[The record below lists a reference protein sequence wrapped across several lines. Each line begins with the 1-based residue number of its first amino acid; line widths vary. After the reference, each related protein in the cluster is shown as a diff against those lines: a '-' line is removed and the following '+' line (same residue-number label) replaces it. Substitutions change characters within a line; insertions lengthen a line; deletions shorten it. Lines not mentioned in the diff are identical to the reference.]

1 MKIFPMRRLTACA
14 VALLF
19 VASSLLTGCDDY
31 DDSKLWDG
39 VNDLKNRI
47 EALEAKI
54 GQMNTEITALQKI
67 VDDAVTVVKVEKS
80 ADGYVIYFSDN
91 TTAEIKNG
99 KNGSNGNDGAD
110 APVIGVKQDTDGVY
124 YWTIT
129 TGGKTDWLLAGGE
142 KLRVTG
148 ESIKPVMAVDDEG
161 YWTISYDG
169 GKTSERILDAAGD
182 PVSAV
187 TEGSGVESLFKNV
200 NYDDNNVYFE
210 LRDGS
215 ILTVPVRSGFYMLI
229 RKAPEVSTFVY
240 GETKV
245 YEVEAVG
252 VAKTLVSKPDEWK
265 VTYSEGNLT
274 ITAPTL
280 AHKDCADLR
289 GTVAITYFSANGQAD
304 AVMMDVVA
312 DADYTGETVGK
323 DFTVNITEITDKNI
337 KATVTPKDDATY
349 WYMGY
354 TTQENIDN
362 GGLDKLLND
371 PMNGYLS
378 MLGYYAMYG
387 YLDMYA
393 FKGSKADF
401 SFPGVL
407 TAGTELCAV
416 LFGFTPDTSAGYPVP
431 VTLKTDVMT
440 VSFKTKEPIVINTV
454 YRIDVSDVSWYGAKY
469 VCVPS
474 DDLRYMHGF
483 VRKSEFDTY
492 ADDAAFMKSCIEST
506 QKDFKNELESGELT
520 WDDLT
525 AAGTQTVVAPSYDE
539 EYQAASPGLVDD
551 TEYYVYAFSCTD
563 GTATSPLS
571 KAGFKTGKFI
581 PTEECTFEITTT
593 VERQDVTVRVVPS
606 NKNMTYYFGV
616 SRAVDYELFD
626 ADLQFAVNDLL
637 WAKVIA
643 QSNQIP
649 FSSMLSKGEDT
660 YKWTDL
666 WAATPYYVCAY
677 GVSEDGSITTRPTLV
692 RFITKGTT
700 DQASVQSAAA
710 RSVRGGK
717 VFRR

>member
-129 TGGKTDWLLAGGE
+129 TGGTTDWLLAGGE

-265 VTYSEGNLT
+265 VTYADGKLT

-378 MLGYYAMYG
+378 MLGYYAAYG
-387 YLDMYA
+387 LLDGYA
-393 FKGSKADF
+393 FKGSKTDF

-416 LFGFTPDTSAGYPVP
+416 LFGFTPDTSAGSPVP

-440 VSFKTKEPIVINTV
+440 VPFKTKEPIVINTV

-525 AAGTQTVVAPSYDE
+525 AAGTQTVVAPSYDQ

-626 ADLQFAVNDLL
+626 ADLQFAVDDLL

-700 DQASVQSAAA
+700 DQASVQSAAS
-710 RSVRGGK
+710 RSVRGEK